1 MTIKNIF
8 KNKKLNLILF
18 TLILTLSTVLSYE
31 FLYTKEYYFSCE
43 GEYRNE
49 YVNLVYKDNST
60 NDKNMDFTT
69 HLREKKYLK
78 ENIRIKI
85 RGFGFRKTINKW
97 EDYNC
102 SIDDETQINC
112 SKISNKLFPEI
123 KGMIRDSANFDFLNL
138 KYSRSE
144 FHRISDVNKIG
155 KIDSASDMN
164 CIKIS
169 KPFD

>member
-1 MTIKNIF
+1 MNIKNVF
-8 KNKKLNLILF
+8 KIKKLNLILVS
-18 TLILTLSTVLSYE
+18 LILILSSVLSYE
-31 FLYTKEYYFSCE
+31 FLYTKEYYFSCV
-43 GEYRNE
+43 GESRNE
-49 YVNLVYKDNST
+49 YVNLIYKDNSN

-69 HLREKKYLK
+69 QLQEKKYLK

-85 RGFGFRKTINKW
+85 RGFGFSKTINKW

-102 SIDDETQINC
+102 SIEDETQINC

-144 FHRISDVNKIG
+144 FYRISDVNKIG
-155 KIDSASDMN
+155 NIDSAYDMN
-164 CIKIS
+164 CIKLN